1 MIIKKMNQIEAEDIA
16 NNWKYE
22 GVYSF
27 YDMTEDVEDYE
38 EIISP
43 TLRGDRYFSVIED
56 EKLIGFFCVEQDNND
71 IEIGLG
77 LKPELTDKGSGL
89 GFVKTIL
96 EFVSCNY
103 KFESVI
109 LSIADFNKR
118 AIIVYERAGFVATK
132 KIKVNTNGGVYD
144 FVVMELKKGDMNDD
158 CRIFTE

>member
-1 MIIKKMNQIEAEDIA
+1 MIIRKMNQAEAEDIA

-22 GVYSF
+22 GEYSF

-43 TLRGDRYFSVIED
+43 ALRGDIYFSVIED
-56 EKLIGFFCVEQDNND
+56 ENLIGFFCVEQDNND

-77 LKPELTDKGSGL
+77 LKPELTNKGSGL

-96 EFVSCNY
+96 KFVSHNY
-103 KFESVI
+103 EFESVI
-109 LSIADFNKR
+109 LDVADFNKR
-118 AIIVYERAGFVATK
+118 AIIVYERAGFAAAK

-144 FVVMELKKGDMNDD
+144 FAVMELKKSHMNDD
-158 CRIFTE
+158 

>member
-77 LKPELTDKGSGL
+77 T
-89 GFVKTIL
+89 KTRT
-96 EFVSCNY
+96 Y
-103 KFESVI
+103 
-109 LSIADFNKR
+109 
-118 AIIVYERAGFVATK
+118 G
-132 KIKVNTNGGVYD
+132 
-144 FVVMELKKGDMNDD
+144 
-158 CRIFTE
+158 